1 MLEEPT
7 CIQEVESCWQTLTGS
22 GCWRQEKNKR
32 DVASHIKKCRAR
44 ETRKQIQ
51 HRDELIQQN
60 HPTRFKSFKKPG
72 AECTR
77 LLSQTG
83 NSVITDT
90 QELLKCWADLFQS
103 WANPNLTLIL
113 SSKRVTNPQMNTTS
127 SYGKQ
132 NNILDCELSVEEI
145 EYAINHLKRG
155 RAAWWC
161 WQCLSWALKF
171 SGPIFRN

>member
-1 MLEEPT
+1 MYDKSFSYL
-7 CIQEVESCWQTLTGS
+7 CWKSRHAFRKWKVTGRPLQ
-22 GCWRQEKNKR
+22 GPVAEDRKKYKR
-32 DVASHIKKCRAR
+32 DVASHINKCRAR

-51 HRDELIQQN
+51 HWDELIQQN
-60 HPTRFKSFKKPG
+60 HPTRFKSFKKPR

-90 QELLKCWADLFQS
+90 QELLECWADHFQS
-103 WANPNLTLIL
+103 WANPNLTLTL

-155 RAAWWC
+155 HAGGADNV
-161 WQCLSWALKF
+161 S
-171 SGPIFRN
+171 PEH